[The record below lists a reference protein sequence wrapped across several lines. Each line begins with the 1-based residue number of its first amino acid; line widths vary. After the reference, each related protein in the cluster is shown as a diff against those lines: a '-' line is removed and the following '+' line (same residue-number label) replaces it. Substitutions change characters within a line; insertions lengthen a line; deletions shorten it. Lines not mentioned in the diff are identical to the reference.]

1 MADVRAQDGLPPMEE
16 AVEEMMAEVRAY
28 KATPHYAQV
37 VAEHTPEATGVVP
50 PLSS

>member
-1 MADVRAQDGLPPMEE
+1 MADVRVQDDLPLMEE

-28 KATPHYAQV
+28 KATPHYARV
-37 VAEHTPEATGVVP
+37 VEAHTPGATGDVP

>member
-1 MADVRAQDGLPPMEE
+1 MADDQVQDDLPLMEE

-28 KATPHYAQV
+28 KAAPHYAQV
-37 VAEHTPEATGVVP
+37 VGAHTPEATGAVP

>member
-1 MADVRAQDGLPPMEE
+1 MNEIRAHDDLPLMEE

-28 KATPHYAQV
+28 KAAPRYARV
-37 VAEHTPEATGVVP
+37 VEEHTPGATGAVP